1 MTRLTLM
8 LALVAAGPVLG
19 DVAPDEVAYDEY
31 GAVEAPLTDQAGD
44 PEAGKVVMTTR
55 GQGNCIACHQVTE
68 LDAFP
73 FHGNVGPSLDG
84 IAAFRSEAELRG
96 IVADAK
102 HTFPETIMPS
112 FYKTQGYIRPGD
124 AFTGK
129 AGAEPLPP
137 LLTGQQIED
146 VVAYL
151 TNLTE

>member
-1 MTRLTLM
+1 MTRLTLI
-8 LALVAAGPVLG
+8 LALVASAPALA
-19 DVAPDEVAYDEY
+19 DVVPDAVVYDEY
-31 GAVEAPLTDQAGD
+31 GAVETPLTDQPGD

-55 GQGNCIACHQVTE
+55 GQGNCIACHQVTD

-84 IAAFRSEAELRG
+84 IAAFRSEPELRG
-96 IVADAK
+96 IVANAK
-102 HTFPETIMPS
+102 HTFPETIMPA
-112 FYKTQGYIRPGD
+112 FYKTSGYVRPGD

-129 AGAEPLPP
+129 AGAEPLPS

-151 TNLTE
+151 TTLTE